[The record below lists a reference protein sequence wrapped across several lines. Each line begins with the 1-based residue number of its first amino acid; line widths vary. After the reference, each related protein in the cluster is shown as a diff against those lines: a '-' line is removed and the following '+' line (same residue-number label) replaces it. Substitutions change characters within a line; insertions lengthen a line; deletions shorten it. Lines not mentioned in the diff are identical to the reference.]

1 MAGEKGVLVVGELS
15 DGQLASITRELLTA
29 GRGLA
34 DALGEPLVAFLAGA
48 EVPEEAAR
56 SAIASG
62 ADRVRVAE
70 HPLIGEP
77 VNPYAFRL
85 ALEQAVRQVDPTVVL
100 LGRTALGRD
109 VGPCLAFGLGV
120 GMAQDCVE
128 LEMQEGRLVAVRP
141 VYGGTAMARV
151 ALSQRPFIATVRPKV
166 YEPEEPDP
174 SRTGEVERLE
184 VALSEEQIPVKVKE
198 RVAEEVTGP
207 RLETARVVVGGG
219 RGLGG
224 PEPFRMLEELA
235 RLLGGAVGASR
246 AVCDAGWLPHSYQIG
261 LTGKTIT
268 ADLYIAVG
276 ISGASQH
283 MAGVSTVK
291 TIVAINKDP
300 DAPIFKEA
308 RFGVVGDWQKVL
320 PAFMDEVRKL
330 VSE

>member
-1 MAGEKGVLVVGELS
+1 MAGEKGVLVVGELG
-15 DGQLASITRELLTA
+15 DGQLAGITRELLTA
-29 GRGLA
+29 GQGLA
-34 DALGEPLVAFLAGA
+34 RALGEPLLAFLAGVR
-48 EVPEEAAR
+48 VPEEAAR
-56 SAIASG
+56 DAIASG
-62 ADRVRVAE
+62 ADKVLVVE
-70 HPLIGEP
+70 HPALGEP
-77 VNPYAFRL
+77 LNPYALRL
-85 ALEQAVRQVDPTVVL
+85 ALDQAVRQLDPTVVL
-100 LGRTALGRD
+100 LGRTPLGRD

-128 LEMQEGRLVAVRP
+128 LEIREGRLVAVRP

-151 ALSQRPFIATVRPKV
+151 ALPQRPFIATVRPKV
-166 YEPEEPDP
+166 YEPGEPDP
-174 SRTGEVERLE
+174 SRAGEVERLT
-184 VALSEEQIPVKVKE
+184 VTLSEEQIPVRVKE

-246 AVCDAGWLPHSYQIG
+246 AVCDAGWVPHSYQIG

-291 TIVAINKDP
+291 SIVAINKDP

-308 RFGVVGDWQKVL
+308 RFGVVGDWQKIL
-320 PAFMDEVRKL
+320 PAFIDEVRKL
-330 VSE
+330 VSG